1 MAITKQGTFEPDV
14 TASGVFDRTEH
25 LASRFEVDIDC
36 KGVASGSDTLIGD
49 RCKKLDFRV
58 NCSLIY
64 GGV

>member
-36 KGVASGSDTLIGD
+36 RGLMTGLLFALLAEDGTPILTEDGGLIL
-49 RCKKLDFRV
+49 LD
-58 NCSLIY
+58 Y
-64 GGV
+64 